1 MLASA
6 AIMVLAVYQPML
18 PPSSAYLPPTNLQQE
33 QYDQRK
39 NAQPAYPGQQGEG
52 DGSVQDKAGNAEIN
66 TGLFP
71 TESSGKAVVI
81 PR

>member
-6 AIMVLAVYQPML
+6 AVMVLAIYKQEL
-18 PPSSAYLPPTNLQQE
+18 PPSSAYLPPTTLQQE
-33 QYDQRK
+33 QLYQRK
-39 NAQPAYPGQQGEG
+39 DAMPASPGQQREG
-52 DGSVQDKAGNAEIN
+52 DGSVQDKAGNARIE
-66 TGLFP
+66 TGLYP

>member
-6 AIMVLAVYQPML
+6 AIMVLAIYKQEL

-33 QYDQRK
+33 QLYQRK
-39 NAQPAYPGQQGEG
+39 DTLPASPGQQSNG
-52 DGSVQDKAGNAEIN
+52 DGSVQDSAGNAQIN

-71 TESSGKAVVI
+71 TESSGRAVVI

>member
-6 AIMVLAVYQPML
+6 AIMVLAVYQQQL

-33 QYDQRK
+33 QDYQRK
-39 NAQPAYPGQQGEG
+39 SALPAYPGQQREG
-52 DGSVQDKAGNAEIN
+52 NGSVQDKAGNANID
-66 TGLFP
+66 TGLYP